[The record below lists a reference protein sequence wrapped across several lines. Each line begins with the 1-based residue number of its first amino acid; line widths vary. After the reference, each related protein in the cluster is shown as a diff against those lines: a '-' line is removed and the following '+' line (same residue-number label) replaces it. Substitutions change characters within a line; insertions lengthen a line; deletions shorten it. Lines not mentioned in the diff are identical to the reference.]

1 MSRTKYIF
9 VSGGVISGIGKGVA
23 TSSIALL
30 LKSRGFAVTAIK
42 ADPYLNVDAGTLNPI
57 EHGEV
62 FVLDD
67 GMECDQDLGNYER
80 FLDQNL
86 NATNYMTTGQ
96 VFKSIIDR
104 ERALEYQGK
113 TVEFFQDPPREI
125 IARINICAKR
135 NRAEIVV
142 FEVGGTVGEYQ
153 NLLFLEANRLLKLKF
168 PRDVLHIHLTYLP
181 IPQSIGEMKS
191 KPAQMSILQLAQ
203 SGIHPDFILARAA
216 VAVDEKRKEKIAVA
230 VGIGPDD
237 IISAPDV
244 ENIYQV
250 PLNFENQDL
259 SAKILKKLST
269 KPRKSDLSKWK
280 VMVNKALVAKKRAKI
295 AMVGKYFATGD
306 FTLSDAYLSVIESI
320 KHAAAFADIKPKMT
334 WIDSAQIEKEG
345 TGILAGFDGIVVP
358 GGFGGRAVEGI
369 IAAIKYAR
377 ENKIPYFGLCFGMQ
391 LAAVEFARNVAGY
404 HDAHTTEIN
413 PATGHPIIHVMKSQK
428 EKIEKLDL
436 GGTMRLGSW
445 DFKAKAGTH
454 FAKAYG
460 TLAGSERHR
469 HRYEFNNEY
478 FKIFE
483 EKGMI
488 VAATTKNKKLVEA
501 LELKDH
507 PFFVGVQFHPE
518 LKSRPLHPHPLYL
531 AFMEAV
537 AKRSWFPLNFFWGL
551 TIWQQLLKYLAV
563 ASINC
568 LRFLL
573 Y

>member
-1 MSRTKYIF
+1 MLRTRYIF

-30 LKSRGFAVTAIK
+30 LKSRGFAVTAMK

-86 NATNYMTTGQ
+86 NATNYLTTGQ
-96 VFKSIIDR
+96 VFKAIIDK
-104 ERALEYQGK
+104 ERALGYEGK

-125 IARINICAKR
+125 IARIQKCAKV
-135 NRAEIVV
+135 NRAEIIL

-153 NLLFLEANRLLKLKF
+153 NLLFLEANRLLKLQY

-181 IPQSIGEMKS
+181 IPSSIGEMKS
-191 KPAQMSILQLAQ
+191 KPAQMSILQLAS
-203 SGIHPDFILARAA
+203 SGIHADFVLARSQ
-216 VAVDEKRKEKIAVA
+216 VAVDDKRKEKIAIA
-230 VGIGPDD
+230 CGLSPED
-237 IISAPDV
+237 IIAAPDV
-244 ENIYQV
+244 ENIYQI

-259 SAKILKKLST
+259 SVKILQKLSA

-280 VMVNKALVAKKRAKI
+280 VMVNRALVAKRRAKI

-306 FTLSDAYLSVIESI
+306 FTLSDAYLSVIESL
-320 KHAAAFADIKPKMT
+320 KHAASAHDIKPKMV
-334 WIDSAQIEKEG
+334 WIDSGQIEKEG
-345 TGILAGFDGIVVP
+345 PGILAGFDGVVVP

-369 IAAIKYAR
+369 ISAITFAR
-377 ENKIPYFGLCFGMQ
+377 ENKIPYLGLCFGMQ
-391 LAAVEFARNVAGY
+391 LAAVEFARNVCGFA
-404 HDAHTTEIN
+404 DAHTTEIDLK
-413 PATGHPIIHVMKSQK
+413 TKHPIIHLMASQK
-428 EKIEKLDL
+428 TKMAKKEL

-445 DFKAKAGTH
+445 DFKAKKGTK

-460 TLAGSERHR
+460 ELTGAERHR
-469 HRYEFNNEY
+469 HRYEFNNQY
-478 FKIFE
+478 RQVFA

-488 VAATTKNKKLVEA
+488 VAATTKNGKLVEA
-501 LELKDH
+501 LELADH

-537 AKRSWFPLNFFWGL
+537 AD
-551 TIWQQLLKYLAV
+551 LKFKKV
-563 ASINC
+563 QSS
-568 LRFLL
+568 R
-573 Y
+573 